1 MKKQLFGMLTV
12 AVCFLGLSFLSHA
25 QSPYHG
31 PNPPPD
37 NCLARCGSTQDCS
50 KGCAQVKKRTT
61 AAAVKTTA
69 TVKKTAA
76 K

>member
-1 MKKQLFGMLTV
+1 MTKQLFGMLMV
-12 AVCFLGLSFLSHA
+12 AICFLAVSFLTHA
-25 QSPYHG
+25 QAPYHG

-37 NCLARCGSTQDCS
+37 DCLARCGSTQDCS

-61 AAAVKTTA
+61 AAKTTA
-69 TVKKTAA
+69 AAKKTVA